1 MKKDNWIV
9 KIIYVVGVLYLSAC
23 SPVVQ
28 NFESERSDARYED
41 DHFLTGDNAKLPLKQ
56 WWNDD
61 SEKTEAII
69 IALHGFNDYSNAF
82 ATVGPYFAK
91 RNIALIAY
99 DQRGF
104 GKAPKPGI
112 WAGKSNLIQDL
123 IDVIFAVHEKHPNT
137 PIYLLGES
145 MGGAVVINT
154 IAQKHP
160 EFVNGI
166 ILSAPAIWGDETMNN
181 FYRTTLWLAA
191 HTIPGNAFTGESL
204 GILPSDNIPL
214 LIALGKDPL
223 VIKKTRV
230 DAIYGIVHLMDD
242 AFTNIDKV
250 DVPLLMLYGAK
261 DQVIPKAPVQK
272 ALRKINTE
280 NRIAYYPDGYH
291 MLLRDLKAD
300 IVLSDIVSWIK
311 YRKDA
316 LPSGYDK
323 LVKTRTQY
331 LAPETA
337 EESTDDAQER

>member
-1 MKKDNWIV
+1 MT
-9 KIIYVVGVLYLSAC
+9 LSLTLGILFLTAC
-23 SPVVQ
+23 SPEVQ
-28 NFESERSDARYED
+28 DFTNERTDVRYET
-41 DHFLTGDNAKLPLKQ
+41 DHFRTGDNAKLPLKE

-61 SEKTEAII
+61 TEKTEAII

-82 ATVGPYFAK
+82 STVGPYFAA

-104 GKAPKPGI
+104 GQAPKPGI
-112 WAGKSNLIQDL
+112 WAGKSNLIQDAVEA
-123 IDVIFAVHEKHPNT
+123 VIAVHDKHPDT

-145 MGGAVVINT
+145 MGGAVVINI
-154 IAQKHP
+154 IAQEHP
-160 EFVNGI
+160 DFVQGA
-166 ILSAPAIWGDETMNN
+166 ILSAPAIWGDETMNG
-181 FYRTTLWLAA
+181 FYRMTLWLAA
-191 HTIPGNAFTGESL
+191 HTMPSNEFTGESL
-204 GILPSDNIPL
+204 GVLPSDNIPL
-214 LIALGKDPL
+214 LMALGKDPL

-230 DAIYGIVHLMDD
+230 DAVYGIVHLMDD
-242 AFTNIDKV
+242 AYRNIDKV

-280 NRIAYYPDGYH
+280 SRIAYYPDGYH

-323 LVKTRTQY
+323 NVKTRTQY
-331 LAPETA
+331 LAPK
-337 EESTDDAQER
+337 DPDNAQER